1 MIEHRQESSVD
12 FQSVGICSMLL
23 PQETM
28 ITEPILSTKEA
39 TTRHGGL
46 LICGTNYGLAKGATP
61 EPEQPYEPSVEY
73 FTHESNR
80 DRFAGRLIVWF
91 EWWGIPLKFSDGT
104 PTELNHAISQTN
116 LFYDSSQSFELRQPH
131 EMEFAYQRLQK
142 TMARLSI
149 SGLLVASGRLVNE
162 TRCKLSLPE
171 WRMIRAGRYWVGFAS
186 LGTLHVAVCPH
197 PTSPQSRRD
206 VECVGYEMQ
215 NWVNKV
221 LEEKKQRQAGDK

>member
-1 MIEHRQESSVD
+1 
-12 FQSVGICSMLL
+12 MLL

-61 EPEQPYEPSVEY
+61 EPEQPYETSVEY

-80 DRFAGRLIVWF
+80 DRLAGRLIVWF

-104 PTELNHAISQTN
+104 PTDRIMRFHKRTCLVS
-116 LFYDSSQSFELRQPH
+116 SSQSFELRQPH
-131 EMEFAYQRLQK
+131 EMEFAYQQLRENHGETQHFRPIGGFREAGERNSLQ
-142 TMARLSI
+142 TAP
-149 SGLLVASGRLVNE
+149 
-162 TRCKLSLPE
+162 TRMEDNYTL
-171 WRMIRAGRYWVGFAS
+171 GRYSVGFAS

-215 NWVNKV
+215 SWVNKV